1 VLDLLK
7 KLEHWVSLV
16 LIAMLAVV
24 VVLATIGLGVT
35 VAHDIASAPLFFP
48 GVSKLLEVFG
58 QFLLVVIGIEL
69 LETMRAF
76 ASEGVVRV
84 EVVLTVAMI
93 ALARKIIVLELA
105 EVSSVALLGV
115 AALVAALSLAYQVF
129 VKGRA

>member
-1 VLDLLK
+1 MLDLLK